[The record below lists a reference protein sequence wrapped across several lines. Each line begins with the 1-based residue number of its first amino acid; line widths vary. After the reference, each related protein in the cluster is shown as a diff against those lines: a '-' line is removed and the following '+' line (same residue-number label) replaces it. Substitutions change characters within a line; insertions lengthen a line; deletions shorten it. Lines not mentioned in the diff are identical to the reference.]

1 MVVKDSDRKVDVTDL
16 EVQIQGI
23 VDELIPFLKDN
34 VAETCT
40 PTLLAYL
47 RKLVLTLA
55 TNKCPGADSMGGFLH
70 RQLKTILDDTLIK
83 FSGQK

>member
-1 MVVKDSDRKVDVTDL
+1 MFKDADNKVDVSGL
-16 EVQIQGI
+16 EIQIQSI
-23 VDELIPFLKDN
+23 VDELIPFLRDN
-34 VAETCT
+34 VNEVCN
-40 PTLLAYL
+40 PNLLAYL

-70 RQLKTILDDTLIK
+70 RQLSSILDDTLAK